1 MSRSSHHFNINFKTS
16 FIMKIIDTVV
26 GTAGI
31 VLVQVADQIP
41 TPDTLAEVLKLAL
54 QAVIA
59 IATIFS
65 LLRKKKK

>member
-1 MSRSSHHFNINFKTS
+1 
-16 FIMKIIDTVV
+16 MKIIDTVV